1 MTGENPPKI
10 RILIADDHPLVM
22 DGIRSCL
29 NTYGHIDVI
38 GEAQTG
44 QEAFEKAAE
53 LKPDIVLM
61 DINMPELNGLEAAG
75 LFEEKFPDIKLLILS
90 MHDNREYIS
99 TALRY
104 GARGYVLKDV
114 PSQEIVTAIEAVH
127 RGGTYLSSGVSE
139 ILLLQ
144 GEDSPSR
151 PLTKREETVLQLL
164 AQGKSN
170 KHVARE
176 LDISVRTVET
186 HRRNIKRKLNI
197 GSTAGLTRYAMQYG
211 LIKAGGPP

>member
-1 MTGENPPKI
+1 MQDMNLKI
-10 RILIADDHPLVM
+10 RVMLADDHPLVM

-29 NTYGHIDVI
+29 ETYAHIDVI
-38 GEAQTG
+38 GEARNG
-44 QEAFEKAAE
+44 HEALQLAAE

-61 DINMPELNGLEAAG
+61 DINMPELNGLDATE
-75 LFEEKFPDIKLLILS
+75 LFKERMPEIKLLILS

-99 TALRY
+99 SALRY

-127 RGGTYLSSGVSE
+127 RGGTYFSSGVSE
-139 ILLLQ
+139 ILLSH
-144 GEDSPSR
+144 GNDGPDG
-151 PLTKREETVLQLL
+151 PLTAREQTILL
-164 AQGKSN
+164 LLSEGQSN

-197 GSTAGLTRYAMQYG
+197 SSTAGLTKYAIQHG
-211 LIKAGGPP
+211 LIKPEGP